1 MERRHSSYD
10 SSTSRSASC
19 TSVSRFAAA
28 RQSIVNA
35 ATKHLKGGGGG
46 GGGAGNININGLPD
60 PVRGGGAATGP
71 TAASGS
77 SIYSSH
83 ENLRTMRSI
92 SGGAG
97 TPQFQNLSGAVRN
110 ASQAVNGRTSI
121 TLGKPHLT
129 TGPASIPVTASSS
142 SSSGRPPSSSQVPL
156 APSGSS
162 AGSSSLGTNNGQTP
176 SPSDS
181 AVGDLETILKEKDT
195 EINYLRETMEQ
206 NEQVIFKVYEEK
218 EKMWERELRK
228 IKGIYDNRLR
238 SSQQKSSKMEQAL
251 SNQTF
256 QLQTDKRRLE
266 TELDDTK
273 NESSERVRENSMLKQ
288 QIDSLRKTL
297 DESEWSSCAKS
308 GEISFLQSQ
317 IALEQQQDVNGETTA
332 TSGSTGNGD
341 EVSQSVAGLG
351 VQVRELKTE
360 LERRVSALSEAE
372 QNKKS
377 LQTEIS
383 SLKRMLQQSSSS
395 SYSSGDSR
403 NNGASPQN
411 NPEDDGDD
419 EEDDDDRRSTSSQQ
433 KQIIISRDRQIETLE
448 RELESARS
456 ESALAREEAARMV
469 KHFEAERIHWLD
481 EKEKVIRYQK
491 QLQLN
496 YVQMYKRNKALEAEI
511 DSAARQLEAERA
523 RAGAAEAKAKS
534 AEAKAAAAPAGG
546 TRVKKSNSMRAKLF
560 KMSLINSESQC

>member
-1 MERRHSSYD
+1 MTSQPPLLSSTGAGSSSAIIGSTFSKFNSLDRRALMSRRQQHQNLKLAPSAVPGAGSMHHLHQHHHGPPHHLHPFGGHQHSGAESLPLPQKSPSRPSDNVALVKKDPQHHQPQLLQPMERRHSSYD

-129 TGPASIPVTASSS
+129 TGPASIPVTASS

-288 QIDSLRKTL
+288 QIDSLR
-297 DESEWSSCAKS
+297 
-308 GEISFLQSQ
+308 
-317 IALEQQQDVNGETTA
+317 
-332 TSGSTGNGD
+332 
-341 EVSQSVAGLG
+341 
-351 VQVRELKTE
+351 
-360 LERRVSALSEAE
+360 
-372 QNKKS
+372 
-377 LQTEIS
+377 
-383 SLKRMLQQSSSS
+383 
-395 SYSSGDSR
+395 
-403 NNGASPQN
+403 
-411 NPEDDGDD
+411 
-419 EEDDDDRRSTSSQQ
+419 
-433 KQIIISRDRQIETLE
+433 
-448 RELESARS
+448 
-456 ESALAREEAARMV
+456 
-469 KHFEAERIHWLD
+469 
-481 EKEKVIRYQK
+481 
-491 QLQLN
+491 
-496 YVQMYKRNKALEAEI
+496 
-511 DSAARQLEAERA
+511 
-523 RAGAAEAKAKS
+523 
-534 AEAKAAAAPAGG
+534 
-546 TRVKKSNSMRAKLF
+546 
-560 KMSLINSESQC
+560 